1 VIKPIKRKLMG
12 PNDYLVYEL
21 SFSPTKPFKLS
32 LDFMIIRPTGGQWKY
47 KINLISLEPEV
58 NDTITIY
65 SLLNKTTTV

>member
-1 VIKPIKRKLMG
+1 MG

-21 SFSPTKPFKLS
+21 FFSPTKPFKLS